1 MHFVYF
7 LTSHVIVQRYERELE
22 RRIIYFSIQNF
33 DQSPGSVDES

>member
-7 LTSHVIVQRYERELE
+7 LTSHVIVQGYERELK

-33 DQSPGSVDES
+33 DRNPGCVDES